1 MNLYPKK
8 ESLKDVLSGERNM
21 LFLHI
26 KDHMN
31 GVKMR

>member
-8 ESLKDVLSGERNM
+8 ESLKDVYPVKENM

-26 KDHMN
+26 KDCMN